1 MSGKEKR
8 GPSGQE
14 SSESM
19 INVDRLLGA
28 TTTATFVLELLAIL
42 VLIGSLVGHALVV
55 TGIWDIIKPNTDLVV
70 FLLLVGAAIAFFIFM
85 AFFGFFTRFHGRVR
99 SFIVG
104 PGVGRVITTSRE
116 GRIII
121 SLFAMAVVFFFAA
134 SCYGYYLLWKSILI
148 PYYGG
153 GSSYAPIAWAAL
165 GVILACLVAQVSA
178 AAVSRYASSLL
189 YQLAELPTEGHHTS
203 R

>member
-14 SSESM
+14 SESM
-19 INVDRLLGA
+19 INIDRLLGA
-28 TTTATFVLELLAIL
+28 TTTATFVLELLALL
-42 VLIGSLVGHALVV
+42 VLIGALVGYTLVF
-55 TGIWDIIKPNTDLVV
+55 TGVWDVIKQNTDLVV
-70 FLLLVGAAIAFFIFM
+70 FLLLVGAALAFFIFM
-85 AFFGFFTRFHGRVR
+85 AFFGFFTKFHGRVR

-104 PGVGRVITTSRE
+104 SGVGRVVTTSRE

-148 PYYGG
+148 PYYSGN
-153 GSSYAPIAWAAL
+153 SIYPPIAWAAL

-178 AAVSRYASSLL
+178 AAVSRYASRLL
-189 YQLAELPTEGHHTS
+189 HQLAQLPSGKQQTES
-203 R
+203 